1 MKSSG
6 IKWEPKQNG
15 IFYSGTISDMPQESE
30 VPAPLS
36 GRRRQAAV
44 NDGRILEA
52 AREVFIAD
60 PGAPITAV
68 AHRAGVGISALYSR
82 YPSKDDLLRKL
93 CGDGLA
99 LVVSIVES
107 ALADDRDEW
116 TVFSGFMDKMVEA
129 GTSSLTLALAGK
141 FEPSQELFA
150 LAGRANELMVE
161 LFERVKDVLR
171 PGLDVNDVSLVFEQL
186 AAIKLGG
193 PERGA
198 QLRNRYLAVVL
209 DGMRADAG
217 LTLPGTPPTW
227 QEIST
232 RWAATGSRTGTRHPA

>member
-1 MKSSG
+1 MSQG
-6 IKWEPKQNG
+6 IEP
-15 IFYSGTISDMPQESE
+15 P
-30 VPAPLS
+30 VPLS
-36 GRRRQAAV
+36 GRRRQAAL

-82 YPSKDDLLRKL
+82 YASKEELLRKL

-107 ALADDRDEW
+107 ALADNRDEW
-116 TVFSGFMDKMVEA
+116 TVFSDFMHKMVEA

-141 FEPSQELFA
+141 FDPTPELFD
-150 LAGRANELMVE
+150 LAQRSNQLMVA
-161 LFERVKDVLR
+161 LFERVKGVLR
-171 PGLDVNDVSLVFEQL
+171 PDLDVNDVSLVFEQL

-193 PERGA
+193 PERAA
-198 QLRNRYLAVVL
+198 QLRHRYLVVVL
-209 DGMRADAG
+209 DGLRADAG
-217 LTLPGTPPTW
+217 STLPGAPPTFE
-227 QEIST
+227 EISA
-232 RWAATGSRTGTRHPA
+232 RWAATRS

>member
-1 MKSSG
+1 MSHQP
-6 IKWEPKQNG
+6 EP
-15 IFYSGTISDMPQESE
+15 
-30 VPAPLS
+30 PAPLS

-82 YPSKDDLLRKL
+82 YASKEDLLRKL

-107 ALADDRDEW
+107 ALADDRDAW
-116 TVFSGFMDKMVEA
+116 TVFSDFMHKMVEA

-141 FEPSQELFA
+141 FDPTQELFD
-150 LAGRANELMVE
+150 LAQRSNELMVA
-161 LFERVKDVLR
+161 LFERVKGVLR
-171 PGLDVNDVSLVFEQL
+171 PDLDVNDVSLVFEQL

-193 PERGA
+193 PERA
-198 QLRNRYLAVVL
+198 ARLRNRYLVVVL
-209 DGMRADAG
+209 DGLRADAG
-217 LTLPGTPPTW
+217 STLPGTPPTF
-227 QEIST
+227 QEISA
-232 RWAATGSRTGTRHPA
+232 RWAATRS

>member
-1 MKSSG
+1 MSPE
-6 IKWEPKQNG
+6 IEAP
-15 IFYSGTISDMPQESE
+15 
-30 VPAPLS
+30 VPLS
-36 GRRRQAAV
+36 GRRRQAAL

-82 YPSKDDLLRKL
+82 YPSKEDLLRKL
-93 CGDGLA
+93 CRDGLA

-107 ALADDRDEW
+107 ALADDQDEW
-116 TVFSGFMDKMVEA
+116 TVFSDFMHKMVEA

-141 FEPSQELFA
+141 FDPTQDLFV
-150 LAGRANELMVE
+150 LAGRANELMVA
-161 LFERVKDVLR
+161 LFERVKGVLR
-171 PGLDVNDVSLVFEQL
+171 PDLDVNDVSLVFEQL

-198 QLRNRYLAVVL
+198 QLRNRYLSVVL
-209 DGMRADAG
+209 DGLRVDAG
-217 LTLPGTPPTW
+217 PTLPGTPPTW
-227 QEIST
+227 QEISA
-232 RWAATGSRTGTRHPA
+232 RWAATGS

>member
-1 MKSSG
+1 MSREV
-6 IKWEPKQNG
+6 EP
-15 IFYSGTISDMPQESE
+15 P
-30 VPAPLS
+30 VPLS
-36 GRRRQAAV
+36 GRRRQAAA

-82 YPSKDDLLRKL
+82 YASKEDLLRKL

-107 ALADDRDEW
+107 ALADERDEW
-116 TVFSGFMDKMVEA
+116 IVFSDFMHKMVDA

-141 FEPSQELFA
+141 FDPTPELFA
-150 LAGRANELMVE
+150 LAQRSNELMVA
-161 LFERVKDVLR
+161 LFERVKGVLR
-171 PGLDVNDVSLVFEQL
+171 PALDVNDVSLVFEQL

-193 PERGA
+193 PERAA
-198 QLRNRYLAVVL
+198 QLRNRYLVVVL
-209 DGMRADAG
+209 DGLRADAG
-217 LTLPGTPPTW
+217 STLPGTPPSFE
-227 QEIST
+227 EISARWVAT
-232 RWAATGSRTGTRHPA
+232 RS

>member
-1 MKSSG
+1 VSHQP
-6 IKWEPKQNG
+6 EP
-15 IFYSGTISDMPQESE
+15 
-30 VPAPLS
+30 PAPLS

-82 YPSKDDLLRKL
+82 YASKEDLLRKL

-107 ALADDRDEW
+107 ALADDRDAW
-116 TVFSGFMDKMVEA
+116 TVFSDFMHKMVEA

-141 FEPSQELFA
+141 FDPTQELFD
-150 LAGRANELMVE
+150 LAQRSNELMVA
-161 LFERVKDVLR
+161 LFERVKGVLR
-171 PGLDVNDVSLVFEQL
+171 PDLDVNDVSLVFEQL

-193 PERGA
+193 PERA
-198 QLRNRYLAVVL
+198 ARLRNRYLVVVL
-209 DGMRADAG
+209 DGLRADAG
-217 LTLPGTPPTW
+217 STLPGTPPTF
-227 QEIST
+227 QEISA
-232 RWAATGSRTGTRHPA
+232 RWAATRS

>member
-1 MKSSG
+1 MIWGMSQKIEAS
-6 IKWEPKQNG
+6 
-15 IFYSGTISDMPQESE
+15 
-30 VPAPLS
+30 VPLS
-36 GRRRQAAV
+36 GRRRQAAD

-82 YPSKDDLLRKL
+82 YASKDDLLRKL
-93 CGDGLA
+93 CGDALA

-107 ALADDRDEW
+107 ALGDDRDEW
-116 TVFSGFMDKMVEA
+116 TVFSDFMHKMVDA

-150 LAGRANELMVE
+150 LAGRANELMVA
-161 LFERVKDVLR
+161 LFERVKGVLR
-171 PGLDVNDVSLVFEQL
+171 PGLDVNDVSLVFEQV
-186 AAIKLGG
+186 AAIKLGA
-193 PERGA
+193 PKRGA
-198 QLRNRYLAVVL
+198 QLRNRYLAIVL
-209 DGMRADAG
+209 DGMRAGAG
-217 LTLPGTPPTW
+217 PTLPGTPPTW

-232 RWAATGSRTGTRHPA
+232 RWAANGSRTGTRHPG